1 MNMKF
6 NIENGHAIYIFRIEE
21 LDTRANLCENI
32 FYPESIKDDNGA
44 VAMRNN
50 FVRPEHNQQ
59 LYQFKKKDNIGEY
72 KTC

>member
-1 MNMKF
+1 MTLNMK
-6 NIENGHAIYIFRIEE
+6 NGR
-21 LDTRANLCENI
+21 TRFFQIKNLNTRDNLCENS
-32 FYPESIKDDNGA
+32 FYPETVKNDNGA